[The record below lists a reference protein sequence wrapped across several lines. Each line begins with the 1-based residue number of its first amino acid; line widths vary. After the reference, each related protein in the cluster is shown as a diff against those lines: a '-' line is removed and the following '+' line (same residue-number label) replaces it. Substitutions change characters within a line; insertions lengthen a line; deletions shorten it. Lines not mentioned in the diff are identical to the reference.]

1 MGLPSGWRCS
11 NKARQRIVLAAAK
24 SRYAIAMWMSRP
36 PARSAPAAALSGS
49 YARRSG
55 QLFLKR
61 GERACVHRERQ
72 IVEVVNNIV
81 DGAACAIGLGGEA
94 SNKMTK
100 TTIASLKQSWSR
112 YACIQVKLDRA
123 S

>member
-1 MGLPSGWRCS
+1 
-11 NKARQRIVLAAAK
+11 
-24 SRYAIAMWMSRP
+24 MWMSPPPGPLRP
-36 PARSAPAAALSGS
+36 GRCLIRL

-72 IVEVVNNIV
+72 VVEVVNNIV
-81 DGAACAIGLGGEA
+81 DGAACATGLGGEA

-123 S
+123 SYVSLRL